1 MQHLPKIAQNGIVR
15 IFCVAATS
23 APLALGFYLIS
34 RSPVSAV
41 LFGLVS
47 AIFLAAGVADLRT
60 GRIRNSYMA
69 TAATAAVI
77 LQITANGFVGG
88 LIRIAVVLAA
98 WSVVAPIWRRPTRT
112 VGKQIGG
119 GDLKMIGVTWLV
131 LAAFPFGLALIL
143 LLIWAMGVLV
153 ATLVSRLAGR
163 RRLRA
168 GMLLALVALGVWTLG
183 LASLS

>member
-1 MQHLPKIAQNGIVR
+1 MQHPQKIAQNGIVR

-23 APLALGFYLIS
+23 APLTLGFYLIS